1 MSPLSN
7 QDAMTLQLRTDRV
20 LIRARAHSTRYF
32 TARIVAPAA
41 PHRMERLPL
50 NVAFV
55 LDRSGS
61 MSDARKFDLAREAV
75 QQALGTL
82 RETDRFSLVVYD
94 NVIDVLTPSTS
105 ATSSARAQALA
116 ALATITPRASTNLT
130 GGWLHG
136 CGEVAAHL
144 DRKSVSRCLL
154 LTDGLA
160 NSGITNHSEIACHAR
175 ELRQRGVIT
184 STIGVGADFDERL
197 LRDMAHEGGG
207 NFYFV
212 EGASQIPEIL
222 TSELGEAAEVT
233 VRNAVLSVEVP
244 RGAEVE
250 LLNRFRSRTS
260 ADARTLTV
268 ELGDLVSEQVLT
280 AVFRVTFPAGEVGDS
295 ASARIALSHRHAA
308 PRAEAG
314 ELVWR
319 FASHAENDAQSRDRA
334 VNREVAAIFAARA
347 RAEATEANRAG
358 DFLTARHVLERTAQ
372 HIASYANGDAELI
385 QMVEAVRDAVP
396 EYARAS
402 MSAERLKA
410 SFFSAESALKSREP
424 AGHARRTDR

>member
-1 MSPLSN
+1 M
-7 QDAMTLQLRTDRV
+7 
-20 LIRARAHSTRYF
+20 
-32 TARIVAPAA
+32 
-41 PHRMERLPL
+41 
-50 NVAFV
+50 
-55 LDRSGS
+55 
-61 MSDARKFDLAREAV
+61 
-75 QQALGTL
+75 
-82 RETDRFSLVVYD
+82 
-94 NVIDVLTPSTS
+94 
-105 ATSSARAQALA
+105 
-116 ALATITPRASTNLT
+116 
-130 GGWLHG
+130 
-136 CGEVAAHL
+136 
-144 DRKSVSRCLL
+144 
-154 LTDGLA
+154 
-160 NSGITNHSEIACHAR
+160 
-175 ELRQRGVIT
+175 IT

-197 LRDMAHEGGG
+197 LRDMAHDGGG

-319 FASHAENDAQSRDRA
+319 FGSHAENDAQPRDRA

>member
-1 MSPLSN
+1 MLPATN
-7 QDAMTLQLRTDRV
+7 QDAMTLHLRTDRA

-32 TARIVAPAA
+32 TARIVAPAG
-41 PHRMERLPL
+41 PHRMERLPV

-94 NVIDVLTPSTS
+94 NAIDVLAPSML
-105 ATSSARAQALA
+105 ATASARAQALA
-116 ALATITPRASTNLT
+116 ALATVAPRGSTNLA

-136 CGEVAAHL
+136 CEQVAAYL
-144 DRKSVSRCLL
+144 DRECVSRCLL

-160 NSGITNHSEIACHAR
+160 NQGITDHREIASHAR
-175 ELRQRGVIT
+175 ELRLRGVIT
-184 STIGVGADFDERL
+184 STIGVGADFDEHL

-233 VRNAVLSVEVP
+233 VRGAVLSVDVP
-244 RGAEVE
+244 RGAEVDV
-250 LLNRFRSRTS
+250 LNRFRSS
-260 ADARTLTV
+260 MGVDMRTLTIEV
-268 ELGDLVSEQVLT
+268 GDLVSEQEVT
-280 AVFRVTFPAGEVGDS
+280 AVFRVAFPTGEVDDHLT
-295 ASARIALSHRHAA
+295 ARVALSHRDATSGGAH
-308 PRAEAG
+308 G
-314 ELVWR
+314 ELRWR
-319 FASHAENDAQSRDRA
+319 FASHAENDAQPRDRT
-334 VNREVAAIFAARA
+334 VDREVAAIFAARA

-358 DFLTARHVLERTAQ
+358 DFLAARQVLEQTAQ
-372 HIASYANGDAELI
+372 RINGYAGGDADL
-385 QMVEAVRDAVP
+385 VREAAALEDAVS
-396 EYARAS
+396 EYALAS
-402 MSAERLKA
+402 MSATHLKA
-410 SFFSAESALKSREP
+410 SFFAAESALKAREP
-424 AGHARRTDR
+424 AGRARRTER